1 MFIKKQRIWYFIEF
15 IACLFPG
22 SFWAASARHY
32 KIGLPMGDVQLSL
45 ELTLACYVAQ
55 LILGASNASKDTKRW
70 DNGTT
75 KIMNTWEV
83 SNNGRFH

>member
-22 SFWAASARHY
+22 SFWAASARLY

-45 ELTLACYVAQ
+45 ELTLACFVAQ
-55 LILGASNASKDTKRW
+55 LILGGKQRIK
-70 DNGTT
+70 GH
-75 KIMNTWEV
+75 KEM
-83 SNNGRFH
+83 G